1 MYFRIVWQIF
11 GFPRWKPI
19 GIMNALRNAV
29 SANLR
34 HGAGDVRQWL
44 VVHLVGIFMQPI
56 HNAGKIERLKVK
68 DMDLLEMMKKSRSI
82 RKYQQKQIPRTDLD
96 KIVEAGLHAPNAGG
110 GQRSRI
116 VAIHNANLTG
126 KIGKLNMM
134 SFDRDKLL
142 GSHVSDEQPSVI
154 DDPKIKN
161 GFYDAPTVCII
172 FAQEDFLFSVADA
185 FCIAENMV
193 LEAFSLGIDSCI
205 VSRAE
210 ETFTTDYGKQLLQDW
225 KVPETMIA
233 RCFVVLGYHEG
244 LYPKKKPRKEN
255 RSLIVAS

>member
-1 MYFRIVWQIF
+1 
-11 GFPRWKPI
+11 
-19 GIMNALRNAV
+19 
-29 SANLR
+29 
-34 HGAGDVRQWL
+34 
-44 VVHLVGIFMQPI
+44 MQPI

-116 VAIHNANLTG
+116 VAIHNVNLTG

-225 KVPETMIA
+225 KVPET
-233 RCFVVLGYHEG
+233 VLVKHFCNSTTYIFKNDIELHKEFDNHYMNVACHGCTVTAQQSSV
-244 LYPKKKPRKEN
+244 LKK
-255 RSLIVAS
+255 RSQYCILKGINISYAS

>member
-1 MYFRIVWQIF
+1 
-11 GFPRWKPI
+11 
-19 GIMNALRNAV
+19 
-29 SANLR
+29 
-34 HGAGDVRQWL
+34 
-44 VVHLVGIFMQPI
+44 MQPI

-116 VAIHNANLTG
+116 VAIHNVNLTG

-154 DDPKIKN
+154 DDPKIKKALLASLWVRN
-161 GFYDAPTVCII
+161 AAFPCNQATLGTF
-172 FAQEDFLFSVADA
+172 DFR
-185 FCIAENMV
+185 
-193 LEAFSLGIDSCI
+193 LGSGMRISEHTRYTI
-205 VSRAE
+205 SIM
-210 ETFTTDYGKQLLQDW
+210 F
-225 KVPETMIA
+225 
-233 RCFVVLGYHEG
+233 
-244 LYPKKKPRKEN
+244 
-255 RSLIVAS
+255 